1 MRPYLQ
7 SKQSAYKEFRAWM
20 AGAQSFFDSAA
31 GKGFISYREIAL
43 SYLQLAT
50 EFGFKAVI
58 VSLTG
63 KTICSRNPHL
73 LATRCRRLL
82 PGLQAAVPL
91 LSPAQRELFHFLDP
105 AAYCTER
112 EQEALLLPGPDE
124 WKRLVL
130 QVRKLLAAIDR
141 LTRERI
147 EYVYAK
153 SNTPS

>member
-20 AGAQSFFDSAA
+20 AGAQSFFESAA
-31 GKGFISYREIAL
+31 GKGFVSYPEIAL
-43 SYLQLAT
+43 SYLQLAA
-50 EFGFKAVI
+50 EFGFKAAI

-63 KTICSRNPHL
+63 KTICSRNPRL
-73 LATRCRRLL
+73 LAARCRRQL
-82 PGLQAAVPL
+82 PGLLAAVPL
-91 LSPAQRELFHFLDP
+91 LSPAQKELFHFLDP
-105 AAYCTER
+105 AAYSPER
-112 EQEALLLPGPDE
+112 GEEALLLPGPDE

-153 SNTPS
+153 TNIPS